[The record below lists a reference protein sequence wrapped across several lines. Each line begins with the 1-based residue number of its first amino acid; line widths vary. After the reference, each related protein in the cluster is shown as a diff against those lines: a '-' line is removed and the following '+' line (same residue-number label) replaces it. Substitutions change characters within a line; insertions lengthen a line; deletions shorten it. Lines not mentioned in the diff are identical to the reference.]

1 MNVMPSIEDI
11 QRKFE
16 ALRAGMNEAVRRRW
30 AATEAR
36 ALGWGGIGLVAKA
49 TGLSRPAIRRGLKEL
64 EQGTA
69 LDVHRARR
77 RGGGRKK
84 VTEKDTT
91 LLSDLEVLVEP
102 ATRGDPMSPLRW
114 TCKSTVKL
122 AAELHRRGHSID
134 PSTVGKLLRQTGYSL
149 QSNRKTSEG
158 GKHPDRNAQF
168 EHINELVRSFLRRGE
183 PVISVDA
190 KKKELVGDFK
200 NAGREWHP
208 KARPPEVRVY
218 DFVDKELGKALP
230 YGVYDVGANEG
241 WVSVGVTHDT
251 PAFATATIR
260 TWWLEMGRER
270 YARAKELLIIADS
283 GGSNSARARLWK
295 VELQHLADEMGLR
308 ISVSHLPPGTSKWNK
323 IEHRMFCHITHN
335 WRGRPLES
343 REVVVNLI
351 GSTMTEKGLHIRAAL
366 DTDDY
371 PLGIKVTNHEMESLR
386 IKRNKFHGEWN
397 YVFIPNLA

>member
-1 MNVMPSIEDI
+1 MNEEPSIEEL

-69 LDVHRARR
+69 LDVHHARR

-149 QSNRKTSEG
+149 QSNRKTNEG

-168 EHINELVRSFLRRGE
+168 EHINALVRSFLRRGE

-270 YARAKELLIIADS
+270 YTRAKELLIIADS

-295 VELQHLADEMGLR
+295 MELQHLANEMGLR

-371 PLGIKVTNHEMESLR
+371 PLGIKVADHEMESLR
-386 IKRNKFHGEWN
+386 IKRDKFHGEWN
-397 YVFIPNLA
+397 YVFIPNVV